1 MKQAARIP
9 HGPSRERGLTLVELL
24 VSLVIGL
31 VLMLAVI
38 GAYLGSV
45 SASGSTQ
52 AQGRMNEDAQAAL
65 AILTQ
70 HIRMAGNNPKQNGYG
85 IGTPRNPVFDA
96 TTWAIRGCDSKFT
109 DPAAASISALACGAS
124 GADSLAVA
132 YEADRYNTVP
142 TGTPTFAPTDCLG
155 QTLTFVISTVNAW
168 SATVASV
175 KPTSVTY
182 AIADNRFY
190 VDTGNLYCKGN
201 GGAAQA
207 LVENVE
213 DMQITYGVAPST
225 AGTTLTVAGYLTASD
240 IIAPADAGLLALPV
254 ADRWAKVATVRV
266 CLVVRS
272 DKPLAPSAESARY
285 FQCDGSLNTAP
296 PDLRLR
302 RAYTT
307 TVVLRNRIAS

>member
-1 MKQAARIP
+1 MKQAARIH
-9 HGPSRERGLTLVELL
+9 HGPRRERGLTLIELL

-52 AQGRMNEDAQAAL
+52 AQSRMNEDAQAAL
-65 AILTQ
+65 AVLTQ
-70 HIRMAGNNPKQNGYG
+70 HIRMASNNPKQPNYAAS
-85 IGTPRNPVFDA
+85 TPRNPVFGG
-96 TTWAIRGCDSKFT
+96 TNWAVFGCDSKFT
-109 DPAAASISALACGAS
+109 DPAAASISALSCS
-124 GADSLAVA
+124 GAGSDALALS
-132 YEADRYNTVP
+132 YEADRYNTVAS
-142 TGTPTFAPTDCLG
+142 GGNATDCLG
-155 QTLTFVISTVNAW
+155 QTLPVVTASVSAW
-168 SATVASV
+168 STPTVV
-175 KPTSVTY
+175 PTTVTFTV
-182 AIADNRFY
+182 ADNRFY
-190 VDTGNLYCKGN
+190 VDAGNLYCKGN
-201 GGAAQA
+201 GGATPQA

-225 AGTTLTVAGYLTASD
+225 ASTTLTVAGYMTASD
-240 IIAPADAGLLALPV
+240 IAAPADPGLAALPI

-266 CLVVRS
+266 CLIVRS
-272 DKPLAPSAESARY
+272 EKPIAPTSESARY

-302 RAYTT
+302 RAFST

>member
-1 MKQAARIP
+1 MKQAARIH
-9 HGPSRERGLTLVELL
+9 HGPRRERGLTLIELL

-45 SASGSTQ
+45 AASGSTQ

-70 HIRMAGNNPKQNGYG
+70 HIRMAGNNPKQSGYRADV
-85 IGTPRNPVFDA
+85 PRNPVFDA

-109 DPAAASISALACGAS
+109 DPAAASISALACSGT

-142 TGTPTFAPTDCLG
+142 TGSPTFSPTDCLG
-155 QTLTFVISTVNAW
+155 QTLTFVTSTVNAW
-168 SATVASV
+168 SATTASV

-207 LVENVE
+207 LIENVE
-213 DMQITYGVAPST
+213 DMQISYGVAPST
-225 AGTTLTVAGYLTASD
+225 AGATLTVAGYLKSSD
-240 IIAPADAGLLALPV
+240 INTDTTIAAALV
-254 ADRWAKVATVRV
+254 DRWAKVATVRV
-266 CLVVRS
+266 CVVVRS

-285 FQCDGSLNTAP
+285 YKCDGSLNTAP